1 MLKKCHGP
9 RLLVAN
15 CLGRNNC
22 LGSGKSQSFVFIC
35 PLEKR
40 PITSG
45 RKVQNPRRE
54 INDED
59 TGRMN
64 GITNGHDC
72 FHCSF
77 VRYMS
82 NRFFKTN
89 VFVTM
94 VLQMN
99 EQIDFFFE
107 KNFVKFLMW
116 LSVGQ
121 KTVTFCLLQNNAVTQ
136 FYLCIYFIF
145 ITIVRCLYF

>member
-64 GITNGHDC
+64 GITNG
-72 FHCSF
+72 
-77 VRYMS
+77 V
-82 NRFFKTN
+82 
-89 VFVTM
+89 
-94 VLQMN
+94 
-99 EQIDFFFE
+99 
-107 KNFVKFLMW
+107 
-116 LSVGQ
+116 
-121 KTVTFCLLQNNAVTQ
+121 
-136 FYLCIYFIF
+136 
-145 ITIVRCLYF
+145 TIVSTALLFDICRIVSSKRMYSLRWYCKWTNKLIFSFKKTLWNFWCDYRLARKLWLFVCYKIMLLHNFIYVFISSLSQL